1 MTSIQGNRDVDLIR
15 QLRRW
20 GRAQSDPS
28 IRSRYRIIEHIFARM
43 AREPENGTLP
53 SLLGRSVADLEAFI
67 RSFPHLITP
76 APAARKPRP
85 RTKSKPIGNPA
96 GVCDWIAINA
106 LVPRGMPDRDEVQ
119 QDAYLAML
127 DGTAP
132 DRKTAVG
139 KAIKAYN
146 HDHNKWRDSSIYAPA
161 RGFDGPTHL
170 ETIVAEDPRTEI
182 EERND
187 E

>member
-1 MTSIQGNRDVDLIR
+1 MTSVQAARDEDPIR

-28 IRSRYRIIEHIFARM
+28 IRSRYRIIEHIFARIT
-43 AREPENGTLP
+43 REPDNGTLP
-53 SLLGRSVADLEAFI
+53 SLLARSVADLEAFI
-67 RSFPHLITP
+67 RSSPHLTTP
-76 APAARKPRP
+76 LPAASKARP
-85 RTKSKPIGNPA
+85 RRKSKPIGNPA

-106 LVPRGMPDRDEVQ
+106 LVPRGMPDPDEVQ
-119 QDAYLAML
+119 QAAYLALL

-132 DRKTAVG
+132 DPKTAVG
-139 KAIKAYN
+139 QAIKAYN

-161 RGFDGPTHL
+161 NGFDGPTHL
-170 ETIVAEDPRTEI
+170 DKIASEDPRTEI
-182 EERND
+182 EGERD

>member
-1 MTSIQGNRDVDLIR
+1 MPSAQGARDEDPIR

-20 GRAQSDPS
+20 GRAQSNPS
-28 IRSRYRIIEHIFARM
+28 IRNRYRIIEYNLGRLV
-43 AREPENGTLP
+43 REPANDAVRNLIARNVSEMEELIRSSP
-53 SLLGRSVADLEAFI
+53 SLV
-67 RSFPHLITP
+67 TP
-76 APAARKPRP
+76 VARKARP
-85 RTKSKPIGNPA
+85 RGKPKPIENPA

-119 QDAYLAML
+119 QAAYLAML

-146 HDHNKWRDSSIYAPA
+146 QIHNKWRDSSIYAPA
-161 RGFDGPTHL
+161 NGFDGPTHL
-170 ETIVAEDPRTEI
+170 DRISFEKHRTEI
-182 EERND
+182 EGEHD